1 MTAPRLTVLQRCP
14 RRYKIEESGLSYR
27 WKPTALLSS
36 MLRAAI
42 FKLSSGT
49 EKTEVAREFSTQIL
63 ERAANPG
70 IETQHDPYT
79 LARDLTAILAN
90 VIEWVSRSPLLVL
103 RPGPAMSLQSGA
115 TWECTAFQD
124 DSGVLHRWAT
134 VDKLDADSL
143 TRELHSW
150 HVFGDCAAAQ
160 VPMRLHL
167 IEIGSQRSGRQH
179 TPWCKA
185 YAHPHVMGRFAFQQ
199 KDGKPLQGNWK
210 PVWFQDSGRNEP
222 ATWVD
227 LMARDQV
234 SLIRTVDVKQPTVK
248 QCEEFR
254 RQVISEGLRA
264 GELPGWEDIPL
275 FRPACDIPVCPHQA
289 THCFRA

>member
-42 FKLSSGT
+42 FRMSNGADKI
-49 EKTEVAREFSTQIL
+49 EVTREFSTQLL

-70 IETQHDPYT
+70 IESTHDPYT
-79 LARDLTAILAN
+79 LARDLTAILSN
-90 VIEWVSRSPLLVL
+90 VIESVSRSTLLML

-115 TWECTAFQD
+115 SWQCTAFQD

-134 VDKLDADSL
+134 VDKIDADSL

-167 IEIGSQRSGRQH
+167 VEIGSQRAGRQH
-179 TPWCKA
+179 TAWCKA
-185 YAHPHVMGRFAFQQ
+185 YAHPHVARRFAFQQ

-210 PVWFQDSGRNEP
+210 QVWFQDSDRNEP

-227 LMARDQV
+227 LLARDNV
-234 SLIRTVDVKQPTVK
+234 NLIRTVDVKQPSAK
-248 QCEEFR
+248 HCAEFR
-254 RQVISEGLRA
+254 RQVVSEGLRA
-264 GELPGWEDIPL
+264 GELPEWEDIPL
-275 FRPACDIPVCPHQA
+275 FRPACDAYGTCPHQSA
-289 THCFRA
+289 CFR